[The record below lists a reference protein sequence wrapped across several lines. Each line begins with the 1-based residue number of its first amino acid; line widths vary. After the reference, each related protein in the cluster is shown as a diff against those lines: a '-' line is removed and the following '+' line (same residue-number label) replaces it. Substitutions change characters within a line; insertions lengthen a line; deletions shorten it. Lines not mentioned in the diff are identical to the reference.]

1 MIQKL
6 YDYFQTK
13 QLSMPSV
20 TGFVF
25 GSDEQSLREQISRFS
40 SYYMFVDYGS
50 FSSDVDRN
58 NRIVDT
64 LECAVTIAK
73 PLGTNVVS
81 YDDILRVQIETF
93 EMMASLRAE
102 MLRGQ
107 RESVLLQNLSPKHQ
121 ILPFVAPDICR
132 SIGSTL
138 SFRLEGVDL
147 LFAK

>member
-6 YDYFQTK
+6 YDYFQVK
-13 QLSMPSV
+13 QLAMPAV

-50 FSSDVDRN
+50 FSSDVDRS

-73 PLGTNVVS
+73 PLGTNTVS
-81 YDDILRVQIETF
+81 YDDILRVQIEAF
-93 EMMASLRAE
+93 DMMASLRAD
-102 MLRGQ
+102 MLSGQ
-107 RESVLLQNLSPKHQ
+107 RECALLKNLSLKHQ

-138 SFRLEGVDL
+138 SFRLEGADL